1 MKGQQRIGGTV
12 IGALLGIV
20 VLSGVLV
27 RSQGGAPVR
36 FVTPPDQVV
45 AVRAGR
51 LFDSQAGTL
60 LSNQIVLIRGD
71 RIVDVG
77 PVVAIPAGAQVI
89 DLSTATVMPG
99 MIDAHV
105 HLFPA
110 DLNLS
115 ESTRTIVAVA
125 NAQTDLNAGFTTVL
139 DMDSRGGFGTVDL
152 RNAIN
157 RGLVLGPRMQVV
169 GQSLNQRAA
178 TPYPALFARY
188 LDRFTE
194 SKNPN
199 SPWLGRAAVR
209 EAKLHGV
216 DWVKIYTTQDFVG
229 EEYEVFTPDGKLV
242 NSPSLTEEEVMAIV
256 DEAHRLGLKVACH
269 TYGGEGQLSC
279 LKAGVDAPNH
289 LTDLDDASLKLLVD
303 KKLPLEVT
311 VDDLVSLEAGDL
323 RVTGGTTSRLRMAE
337 QSFRKARAAGV
348 PIVFGSG
355 ATSATIPHGIGADQ
369 FPYYVKWG
377 MTPTQALQTAYLPAA
392 TMLNYNWV
400 ERIGSLEKGKF
411 ADLIAVA
418 GNPLTDLTEMER
430 VRFVMKGGLVIK
442 NDLPARAITAVV
454 R

>member
-1 MKGQQRIGGTV
+1 MKHLQRIG
-12 IGALLGIV
+12 LIV
-20 VLSGVLV
+20 ALSGVLV
-27 RSQGGAPVR
+27 HSQGGAPAR
-36 FVTPPDQVV
+36 FITPPTQVV
-45 AVRAGR
+45 AIRAGR
-51 LFDSQAGTL
+51 LFDSRAGML
-60 LSNQIVLIRGD
+60 LNNQVIVIRGD
-71 RIVDVG
+71 RIADVG
-77 PVVAIPAGAQVI
+77 PAVAIPPDARVI
-89 DLSTATVMPG
+89 DLSAATVLPG

-110 DLNLS
+110 DDLS
-115 ESTRTIVAVA
+115 ESTRTIVGVA

-157 RGLVLGPRMQVV
+157 RGLVMGPRMQVV

-178 TPYPALFARY
+178 TPYPALFNRFI
-188 LDRFTE
+188 DRFTE
-194 SKNPN
+194 EKNVN

-209 EAKLHGV
+209 EVKLHGA

-229 EEYEVFTPDGKLV
+229 DEYNVWRPDGTLV

-303 KKLPLEVT
+303 KRLPLEMT
-311 VDDLVSLEAGDL
+311 VDDLVSLEPGDL
-323 RVTGGTTSRLRMAE
+323 KTTGGKNSRLKMAE
-337 QSFRKARAAGV
+337 QAFKKARAAGV

-369 FPYYVKWG
+369 FAYFVKWG
-377 MTPTQALQTAYLPAA
+377 MTPAQALQTAYLPAA
-392 TMLNYNWV
+392 TMLNYHWEQYV
-400 ERIGSLEKGKF
+400 GSIEKGKF
-411 ADLIAVA
+411 ADIIAVA
-418 GNPLTDLTEMER
+418 GNPLMDVSEMQR
-430 VRFVMKGGLVIK
+430 VRFVMKGGF
-442 NDLPARAITAVV
+442 VV
-454 R
+454 RNDR

>member
-1 MKGQQRIGGTV
+1 MKLLQRTATLVAV
-12 IGALLGIV
+12 ISLSTALV
-20 VLSGVLV
+20 Q
-27 RSQGGAPVR
+27 SQGGAPAR
-36 FVTPPDQVV
+36 FTTPPDQVL

-51 LFDSQAGTL
+51 LFDSRSGTL
-60 LSNQIVLIRGD
+60 LSNQVVLIKGD
-71 RIVDVG
+71 RITDVG
-77 PVVAIPAGAQVI
+77 PSVAIPSGARVI
-89 DLSTATVMPG
+89 DLGTATVLPG

-105 HLFPA
+105 HLYPA
-110 DLNLS
+110 DDLS
-115 ESTRTIVAVA
+115 EATRTIVAVA
-125 NAQTDLNAGFTTVL
+125 NAQTDLHAGFTTVL

-157 RGLVLGPRMQVV
+157 RGLVMGPRMQVV

-178 TPYPALFARY
+178 TSYPALFNRFI
-188 LDRFTE
+188 DRFTE
-194 SKNPN
+194 EKNPN

-229 EEYEVFTPDGKLV
+229 DEYAVWKPDATLV

-289 LTDLDDASLKLLVD
+289 LTDLDDVSLKLLVD
-303 KKLPLEVT
+303 KKLPLEMT
-311 VDDLVSLEAGDL
+311 VDDLISLEPGDL
-323 RVTGGTTSRLRMAE
+323 KTTGGRNSRLRMAE
-337 QSFRKARAAGV
+337 QAFKKARAAGV

-369 FPYYVKWG
+369 FAYFVKWG
-377 MTPTQALQTAYLPAA
+377 MTPAQALQTAYLPAA
-392 TMLNYNWV
+392 TMLNYHWEQHV
-400 ERIGSLEKGKF
+400 GSIEKGKF

-418 GNPLTDLTEMER
+418 GNPLADVTEMQR
-430 VRFVMKGGLVIK
+430 VRFVMKGGLV
-442 NDLPARAITAVV
+442 V
-454 R
+454 RREP

>member
-1 MKGQQRIGGTV
+1 MKRQQRIGSTM
-12 IGALLGIV
+12 IGALVVLV
-20 VLSGVLV
+20 VLSGALV
-27 RSQGGAPVR
+27 RSQGGAPTR
-36 FVTPPDQVV
+36 FLTPPAQVV

-51 LFDSQAGTL
+51 LFDSRSGAML
-60 LSNQIVLIRGD
+60 ANQVVLIRGD
-71 RIVDVG
+71 RIADVG
-77 PVVAIPAGAQVI
+77 PAVAIPPEARVI
-89 DLSTATVMPG
+89 DLSTATVLPG

-110 DLNLS
+110 DLTLS

-125 NAQTDLNAGFTTVL
+125 NAQTDLHAGFTTVL

-169 GQSLNQRAA
+169 GQSLNQRASV
-178 TPYPALFARY
+178 PYPALFERFI
-188 LDRFTE
+188 DRFTE

-199 SPWLGRAAVR
+199 SPYLGRAAVR

-229 EEYEVFTPDGKLV
+229 DEYEVFKPDGTLV
-242 NSPSLTEEEVMAIV
+242 NSPSMTEEEVTAIV

-303 KKLPLEVT
+303 KKLPLELT

-323 RVTGGTTSRLRMAE
+323 KRTGGRNSRLRMAE
-337 QSFRKARAAGV
+337 QAFRKARAAGV

-369 FPYYVKWG
+369 FPYYAKWG
-377 MTPTQALQTAYLPAA
+377 MTPAQALQTAYLPAA
-392 TMLNYNWV
+392 AMLNYNWV
-400 ERIGSLEKGKF
+400 EQVGSVEKGKF

-418 GNPLTDLTEMER
+418 GNPLADLTEMQR
-430 VRFVMKGGLVIK
+430 VRFVMKGGLLVRS
-442 NDLPARAITAVV
+442 DLPARSAGAAA

>member
-1 MKGQQRIGGTV
+1 MKRQQRISGTV
-12 IGALLGIV
+12 IGALVVLF

-27 RSQGGAPVR
+27 RSQGGAPTR
-36 FVTPPDQVV
+36 FVTPPAQVV

-51 LFDSQAGTL
+51 LFDSRSGAML
-60 LSNQIVLIRGD
+60 ANQVVLIRGD
-71 RIVDVG
+71 RIADVG
-77 PVVAIPAGAQVI
+77 PAVAIPPEAQII
-89 DLSTATVMPG
+89 DLSTATVLPG

-110 DLNLS
+110 DNLS
-115 ESTRTIVAVA
+115 ESTRTIIGVA

-169 GQSLNQRAA
+169 GQSLNQRASV
-178 TPYPALFARY
+178 PYPALFERFI
-188 LDRFTE
+188 DRFTE

-199 SPWLGRAAVR
+199 SPYLGRAAVR

-229 EEYEVFTPDGKLV
+229 DEYEVFKPDGTLV

-303 KKLPLEVT
+303 KKLPLELT

-323 RVTGGTTSRLRMAE
+323 KRTGGKNSRLRMAE
-337 QSFRKARAAGV
+337 QAFRKARAAGV

-369 FPYYVKWG
+369 FPYYAKWG
-377 MTPTQALQTAYLPAA
+377 MTPAQALQTAYLPAA
-392 TMLNYNWV
+392 AMLNYNWV
-400 ERIGSLEKGKF
+400 EQIGSVEKGKF

-418 GNPLTDLTEMER
+418 GNPLADLTEMQR
-430 VRFVMKGGLVIK
+430 VRFVMKGGLLVR
-442 NDLPARAITAVV
+442 NDLPARSSAAAVK
-454 R
+454 